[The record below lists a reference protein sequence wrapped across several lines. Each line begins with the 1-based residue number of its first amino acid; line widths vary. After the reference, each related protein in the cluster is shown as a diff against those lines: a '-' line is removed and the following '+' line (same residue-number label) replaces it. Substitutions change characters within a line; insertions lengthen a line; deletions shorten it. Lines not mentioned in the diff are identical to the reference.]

1 MANRSGIRGREVD
14 LYVRFVDSEGAVV
27 NTDDV
32 PLVKITDSQSVVRRS
47 FNNSGVV
54 LTDDPGLYKL
64 TYTIPIN
71 SPSDSYWIDTWNAKI
86 GDEEIIADFAFYV
99 SSSGTAEVGEPVD
112 YQPGDEYVFT
122 YTKEEV
128 QSINYLLSLL
138 RKRLK
143 NNGKVKVPD
152 GFGGFVDRDCA
163 VFSNDELVAFLV
175 SSLSEFNQFPHFTQF
190 KFTDPQITGIFTDII
205 LQGAQLLAYSAQ
217 AIIERGREF
226 NFTDNGIT
234 FQMPAISEILNNQ
247 YTTQL
252 ADYKEKLKAIKYS
265 LKPAPLGL
273 GSFRV
278 LSVSPAYLRLRHLR
292 SRQLI

>member
-1 MANRSGIRGREVD
+1 M
-14 LYVRFVDSEGAVV
+14 
-27 NTDDV
+27 
-32 PLVKITDSQSVVRRS
+32 
-47 FNNSGVV
+47 
-54 LTDDPGLYKL
+54 
-64 TYTIPIN
+64 
-71 SPSDSYWIDTWNAKI
+71 
-86 GDEEIIADFAFYV
+86 
-99 SSSGTAEVGEPVD
+99 
-112 YQPGDEYVFT
+112 
-122 YTKEEV
+122 
-128 QSINYLLSLL
+128 
-138 RKRLK
+138 
-143 NNGKVKVPD
+143 
-152 GFGGFVDRDCA
+152 DRDCA